1 MKLNRKT
8 QTKYKKNGLSLLA
21 TSILILTQIGSPLQT
36 AYALTSQ
43 NSENA
48 PQSTS
53 QKDNVPLNTT
63 QSLEENM
70 VNTNELSSGS
80 SKSEAPIISSS
91 INSKEN
97 VPENISSDSN
107 NDTITTEKL
116 NDKVKVLSSGD
127 LNDNFVSWKK
137 VTENEQITWLADTGK
152 TKLLLTESLQPTDT
166 KNTAPLFN
174 NSISETDTNSPITY
188 AFNGGDS
195 HSSNY
200 YYRIGG
206 EMNYPRVAAGGE
218 IKGDKKNIH
227 VSQDIQYYKNIDKN
241 GNPELAKVFT
251 YKEFSDPDHYDKN
264 EKDNKGIPFQ
274 IAEIVSFDTEK
285 VGFHH
290 SVTFKYIGKHT
301 MDNIYVGTMLDTQLE
316 DDAAGIDDDY
326 IPLHNGSSVIPGSI
340 YLDSV
345 DKSLKL
351 YATPGINSTVW
362 GGHYDRSQ
370 HDGGGMAWPMIDQ
383 TPLNQIDAMDTGDS
397 MLAYQSSGVTLS
409 PGTDVNFE
417 YTELM
422 NLQKSPGVDVK
433 YIDEDGETI
442 HSKTH
447 IDGLVGRDYDATT
460 SEYKLSIDGYEL
472 DTSQL
477 PQNAKGIL
485 SDQAQTVTYVYKKEQ
500 GTVKIEYLDLDF
512 NELAPSQTIQGNVGD
527 HYNARDNILDIP
539 GYTLIY
545 EPDNIEGTIKKEMET
560 VTFLYKKD
568 TPAQDVTVK
577 YQDENG
583 KDIHDS
589 QTISGNVG
597 ESYDATTSKYKL
609 NIDGYNLDTSKL
621 PQNAKGTLSDK
632 AQTVTY
638 IYEVNEEPINPDP
651 DGPSPTPGTE
661 GDLSLD
667 FVPHLYFGLNA
678 ITNQTERYNA
688 YAVPIEQSG
697 KVVRYDPNYVQVTD
711 QRKDSTGWSLT
722 VAETDPFTTESG
734 NTLGESTQILFSD
747 SYLTSL
753 SGDNSGTIPSFT
765 ANSIQLVPNNE
776 AQNVVIAQNHEGNGT
791 WKNSWGI
798 VSQEQRYTE
807 VDGQEQSQ
815 LAQVQVNS
823 SVQLQIPGNIK
834 KTSERYVTNLD
845 WVLSDTPN
853 P

>member
-1 MKLNRKT
+1 
-8 QTKYKKNGLSLLA
+8 
-21 TSILILTQIGSPLQT
+21 
-36 AYALTSQ
+36 
-43 NSENA
+43 
-48 PQSTS
+48 
-53 QKDNVPLNTT
+53 
-63 QSLEENM
+63 
-70 VNTNELSSGS
+70 
-80 SKSEAPIISSS
+80 
-91 INSKEN
+91 
-97 VPENISSDSN
+97 
-107 NDTITTEKL
+107 
-116 NDKVKVLSSGD
+116 
-127 LNDNFVSWKK
+127 
-137 VTENEQITWLADTGK
+137 
-152 TKLLLTESLQPTDT
+152 
-166 KNTAPLFN
+166 
-174 NSISETDTNSPITY
+174 
-188 AFNGGDS
+188 
-195 HSSNY
+195 
-200 YYRIGG
+200 
-206 EMNYPRVAAGGE
+206 
-218 IKGDKKNIH
+218 
-227 VSQDIQYYKNIDKN
+227 
-241 GNPELAKVFT
+241 
-251 YKEFSDPDHYDKN
+251 
-264 EKDNKGIPFQ
+264 
-274 IAEIVSFDTEK
+274 
-285 VGFHH
+285 
-290 SVTFKYIGKHT
+290 
-301 MDNIYVGTMLDTQLE
+301 
-316 DDAAGIDDDY
+316 
-326 IPLHNGSSVIPGSI
+326 
-340 YLDSV
+340 
-345 DKSLKL
+345 
-351 YATPGINSTVW
+351 
-362 GGHYDRSQ
+362 
-370 HDGGGMAWPMIDQ
+370 MAWPMIDQ
-383 TPLNQIDAMDTGDS
+383 TPVNQIDNLDTGDS

-447 IDGLVGRDYDATT
+447 IDGLVGRDYDAST
-460 SEYKLSIDGYEL
+460 SEYELSIDGYNL
-472 DTSQL
+472 DTSKL

-485 SDQAQTVTYVYKKEQ
+485 SQQAKTVTYVYKKD
-500 GTVKIEYLDLDF
+500 V
-512 NELAPSQTIQGNVGD
+512 V
-527 HYNARDNILDIP
+527 
-539 GYTLIY
+539 
-545 EPDNIEGTIKKEMET
+545 
-560 VTFLYKKD
+560 
-568 TPAQDVTVK
+568 PAQDVTVK

-597 ESYDATTSKYKL
+597 EGYDATTSKYKL
-609 NIDGYNLDTSKL
+609 SIDGYNLDTSKL

-678 ITNQTERYNA
+678 ITNQIENYNA

-747 SYLTSL
+747 SSLISL

-776 AQNVVIAQNHEGNGT
+776 AQNVVIAQNREGNGT
-791 WKNSWGI
+791 WKNSWGT

-807 VDGQEQSQ
+807 VDGQEQPQ
-815 LAQVQVNS
+815 LTQAQVNS

-834 KTSERYVTNLD
+834 KTSECYVTNLD